1 MANTVN
7 NIKKALQA
15 LGVTGAA
22 SLRYACADRVIVNLN
37 GEYFGI
43 WDAEKNTFVD

>member
-1 MANTVN
+1 MVKTID
-7 NIKKALQA
+7 NIRKALRVFGCEGKAQLA
-15 LGVTGAA
+15 YIAE
-22 SLRYACADRVIVNLN
+22 DRVEVSVN

>member
-1 MANTVN
+1 MALN

-22 SLRYACADRVIVNLN
+22 SIRYACADCVIVNFN